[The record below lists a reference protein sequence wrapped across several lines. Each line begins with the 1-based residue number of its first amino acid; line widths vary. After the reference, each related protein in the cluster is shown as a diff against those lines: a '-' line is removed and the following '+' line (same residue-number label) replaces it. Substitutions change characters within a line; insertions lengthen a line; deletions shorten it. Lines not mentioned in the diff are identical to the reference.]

1 MRIGEGMNFLSS
13 CTHRFGSRHARRHDL
28 RGLQVGQ
35 QHTADFGQDFA
46 LQNAPLLVPRAS
58 LDTYRLRAEVLMLL
72 LKRCTS
78 VKTVRL
84 CLRLGR
90 ELSLPWVGKLVQA
103 VLPKGSA
110 RPWISKSKDGLLV
123 LKP

>member
-1 MRIGEGMNFLSS
+1 M
-13 CTHRFGSRHARRHDL
+13 D
-28 RGLQVGQ
+28 
-35 QHTADFGQDFA
+35 
-46 LQNAPLLVPRAS
+46 
-58 LDTYRLRAEVLMLL
+58 L

-90 ELSLPWVGKLVQA
+90 ELALPWVGKLDEA

-110 RPWISKSKDGLLV
+110 RPWISKSQDGLLV
-123 LKP
+123 LKA